1 MVNRKINNN
10 KKKIMSVKFYQAQN
24 QVPLEMHKVRMVQKI
39 SLLPVEERLKKIQE
53 AGNNTFLLQ
62 NRDVYM
68 DMLTDSGVNAMT
80 DLQMA
85 ATMRADDAYAGS
97 ETFIRVKDAVKEV
110 FGTDHVLPAHQGRA
124 CENIIA
130 SAFLKPGQLALMNF
144 HFTTT
149 KAHITRLGGI
159 VEELVAEKGLKPQ
172 SNDPFK
178 GDFDLKKLRATIKEK
193 GAENVAFVRVE
204 AGTNLIGGQPVSL
217 ENMLAVTDIC
227 HDNHIISVLD
237 ASLLQDN
244 VYFMK
249 TREARCKYMDIKTIY
264 HVLAD
269 HFDIIYF
276 SARKLGF
283 AKGGIITCK
292 DSKYTKMMME
302 YVPLFEGF
310 LTYGGMDVRTMEA
323 LAQGLYES
331 LDMEYINQGPEF
343 INYLAKE
350 LDDYGVPVILP
361 SGGLGCHLNAGAF
374 VPDMPH
380 DEYPAAAVGAALYI
394 AGGIRGMERGTLSEQ
409 RNPDGTE
416 PFAELELQ
424 RLAVPRRVYTL
435 SQLKYVADRVKW
447 LWDNRELI
455 GGLEWVEEPSVLR
468 FFFGRLKEKGYW
480 QEQLAEK
487 FRKDFGESL

>member
-1 MVNRKINNN
+1 MA
-10 KKKIMSVKFYQAQN
+10 VKFYQAQN
-24 QVPLEMHKVRMVQKI
+24 QVPLEMHKVRMVQKL

-62 NRDVYM
+62 NRDIYL

-85 ATMRADDAYAGS
+85 ASMRADDSYAGS
-97 ETFIRVKDAVKEV
+97 ETFARVKAAVKEV
-110 FGTDHVLPAHQGRA
+110 FGTDNVLPAHQGRA
-124 CENIIA
+124 CENILA
-130 SAFLKPGQLALMNF
+130 SALVKPGQVALMNF

-149 KAHITRLGGI
+149 KAHVTRMGGT

-178 GDFDLKKLRATIKEK
+178 GDFDLDKLRETINEK

-227 HDNHIISVLD
+227 HENNIVSVLD

-249 TREARCKYMDIKTIY
+249 TREARCKYMDIKSIY
-264 HVLAD
+264 HLLAD

-276 SARKLGF
+276 SARKLSF
-283 AKGGIITCK
+283 SKGGIITSK
-292 DSKYTKMMME
+292 DEKYTKMMME
-302 YVPLFEGF
+302 YIPLYEGF
-310 LTYGGMDVRTMEA
+310 LTYGGIDVRTMEA
-323 LAQGLYES
+323 MAQGLYES

-350 LDDYGVPVILP
+350 LHDYGVPVVLP
-361 SGGLGCHLNAGAF
+361 AGGLGCHLNAGAF
-374 VPDMPH
+374 VPDIPH
-380 DEYPAAAVGAALYI
+380 NEYPAAAVAAALYI

-416 PFAELELQ
+416 PYSELELM

-447 LWDNRELI
+447 VWDNRNLI

-487 FRKDFGESL
+487 FRKDFGDSL

>member
-1 MVNRKINNN
+1 MA
-10 KKKIMSVKFYQAQN
+10 VKFYKSEN
-24 QVPLEMHKVRMVQKI
+24 QVPLEMHKVRMIQKLE
-39 SLLPVEERLKKIQE
+39 LLPVEERLKKIQA

-62 NRDVYM
+62 NRDIYM
-68 DMLTDSGVNAMT
+68 DMLTDSGVNGMS
-80 DLQMA
+80 DLQFA
-85 ATMRADDAYAGS
+85 AMMRADDSYAGS
-97 ETFIRVKDAVKEV
+97 ETFNRVKAAVKEV
-110 FGTDHVLPAHQGRA
+110 FGTENVLPTHQGRA
-124 CENIIA
+124 CENILA
-130 SAFLKPGQLALMNF
+130 EAYVKPGKVALMNF

-149 KAHITRLGGI
+149 KAHITRMGGS
-159 VEELVAEKGLKPQ
+159 VEELVDKKGLLPL

-178 GDFDLKKLRATIKEK
+178 GDFNLQNLRTRIDEI

-227 HDNHIISVLD
+227 HDKGVKSVLD

-249 TREARCKYMDIKTIY
+249 TREARCKYMEPKAIY
-264 HVLAD
+264 HLLAD

-283 AKGGIITCK
+283 AKGGIITSK
-292 DSKYTKMMME
+292 DSKYTREMME
-302 YVPLFEGF
+302 YIPLYEGF
-310 LTYGGMDVRTMEA
+310 LTYGGIDVRTMEA
-323 LAQGLYES
+323 MAQGLYES

-343 INYLAKE
+343 INYLTKE

-380 DEYPAAAVGAALYI
+380 DQYPAGAVAAALYI

-416 PFAELELQ
+416 PFAELELM
-424 RLAVPRRVYTL
+424 RLGVPRRVYTL

-447 LWDNRELI
+447 LWDNRSLI
-455 GGLEWVEEPSVLR
+455 GGLQWVGEPSVLR
-468 FFFGRLKEKGYW
+468 FFFGRLKEMDYW
-480 QEQLAEK
+480 QERLAEK
-487 FRKDFGESL
+487 FRSDFGDSL

>member
-1 MVNRKINNN
+1 MA
-10 KKKIMSVKFYQAQN
+10 VKFYKQEN
-24 QVPLEMHKVRMVQKI
+24 QVPLEMHKVRVIQKL
-39 SLLPVEERLKKIQE
+39 SLLPVDERLKKIQE
-53 AGNNTFLLQ
+53 AGNNTFLLE
-62 NRDVYM
+62 NNDIYM
-68 DMLTDSGVNAMT
+68 DMLTDSGVNGMS
-80 DLQMA
+80 DLQLA
-85 ATMRADDAYAGS
+85 ASMRADDSYAGS
-97 ETFIRVKDAVKEV
+97 DTFNRVKNAVKEV
-110 FGTDHVLPAHQGRA
+110 FGTDNVLPAHQGRA
-124 CENIIA
+124 CENILA
-130 SAFLKPGQLALMNF
+130 SALVKPGQVALMNF

-149 KAHITRLGGI
+149 KAHITRLGGT
-159 VEELVAEKGLKPQ
+159 VEELIADKGLKPQ

-204 AGTNLIGGQPVSL
+204 AGTNLVGGQPVSL

-227 HDNHIISVLD
+227 HDNNIVSVLD

-249 TREARCKYMDIKTIY
+249 TREARCKYMDVKTIY
-264 HVLAD
+264 HLLAD

-283 AKGGIITCK
+283 AKGGIITSK
-292 DSKYTKMMME
+292 DPKYTKMMME
-302 YVPLFEGF
+302 YIPLYEGF
-310 LTYGGMDVRTMEA
+310 LTYGGMDVRTMET

-361 SGGLGCHLNAGAF
+361 AGGLGCHLNAGAF

-380 DEYPAAAVGAALYI
+380 DQYPAGAVATALYI

-416 PFAELELQ
+416 PFAELELM

-447 LWDNRELI
+447 LWDNRNLI

-468 FFFGRLKEKGYW
+468 FFFGRLKEIGYW
-480 QEQLAEK
+480 QEELAEK
-487 FRKDFGESL
+487 FRKDFGDSL

>member
-1 MVNRKINNN
+1 MA
-10 KKKIMSVKFYQAQN
+10 VKFYKSEN
-24 QVPLEMHKVRMVQKI
+24 QVPLEMHKVRMIQKLE
-39 SLLPVEERLKKIQE
+39 LLPVEERLKKIQA

-62 NRDVYM
+62 NRDIYM
-68 DMLTDSGVNAMT
+68 DMLTDSGVNGMS
-80 DLQMA
+80 DLQFA
-85 ATMRADDAYAGS
+85 AMMRADDSYAGS
-97 ETFIRVKDAVKEV
+97 ETFNRVKAAVKEV
-110 FGTDHVLPAHQGRA
+110 FGTENVLPTHQGRA
-124 CENIIA
+124 CENILA
-130 SAFLKPGQLALMNF
+130 EAYVKPGKVALMNF

-149 KAHITRLGGI
+149 KAHITRMGGS
-159 VEELVAEKGLKPQ
+159 VEELVDKKGLLPQ

-178 GDFDLKKLRATIKEK
+178 GDFNLQNLRTRIDEI

-227 HDNHIISVLD
+227 HDKGVKSVLD

-249 TREARCKYMDIKTIY
+249 TREARCKYMEPKAIY
-264 HVLAD
+264 QLLAD

-283 AKGGIITCK
+283 AKGGIITSK
-292 DSKYTKMMME
+292 DSKYTREMME
-302 YVPLFEGF
+302 YIPLYEGF
-310 LTYGGMDVRTMEA
+310 LTYGGIDVRTMEA
-323 LAQGLYES
+323 MAQGLYES

-343 INYLAKE
+343 INYLTKE

-380 DEYPAAAVGAALYI
+380 DQYPAGAVAAALYI

-416 PFAELELQ
+416 PFAELELM
-424 RLAVPRRVYTL
+424 RLGVPRRVYTL

-447 LWDNRELI
+447 LWDNRSLI
-455 GGLEWVEEPSVLR
+455 GGLQWVEEPSVLR
-468 FFFGRLKEKGYW
+468 FFFGRLKEMDYW
-480 QEQLAEK
+480 QERLAEK
-487 FRKDFGESL
+487 FRSDFGDSL

>member
-1 MVNRKINNN
+1 MA
-10 KKKIMSVKFYQAQN
+10 VKFYKSEN
-24 QVPLEMHKVRMVQKI
+24 QVPLEMHKVRMIQKLE
-39 SLLPVEERLKKIQE
+39 LLPVEERLKKIQA

-62 NRDVYM
+62 NRDIYM
-68 DMLTDSGVNAMT
+68 DMLTDSGVNGMS
-80 DLQMA
+80 DLQFA
-85 ATMRADDAYAGS
+85 AMMRADDSYAGS
-97 ETFIRVKDAVKEV
+97 ETFNRVKAAVKEV
-110 FGTDHVLPAHQGRA
+110 FGTENVLPTHQGRA
-124 CENIIA
+124 CENILA
-130 SAFLKPGQLALMNF
+130 EAYVKPGKVALMNF

-149 KAHITRLGGI
+149 KAHITRMGGS
-159 VEELVAEKGLKPQ
+159 VEELVDKKGLLPQ

-178 GDFDLKKLRATIKEK
+178 GDFNLQNLRTRIDEI

-227 HDNHIISVLD
+227 HDKGVKSVLD

-249 TREARCKYMDIKTIY
+249 TREARCKYMEPKAIY
-264 HVLAD
+264 HLLAD

-283 AKGGIITCK
+283 AKGGIITSK
-292 DSKYTKMMME
+292 DSKYTREMME
-302 YVPLFEGF
+302 YIPLYEGF
-310 LTYGGMDVRTMEA
+310 LTYGGIDVRTMEA
-323 LAQGLYES
+323 MAQGLYES

-343 INYLAKE
+343 INYLTKE

-380 DEYPAAAVGAALYI
+380 DQYPAGAVAAALYI

-416 PFAELELQ
+416 LFAELELM
-424 RLAVPRRVYTL
+424 RLGVPRRVYTL

-447 LWDNRELI
+447 LWDNRSLI
-455 GGLEWVEEPSVLR
+455 GGLQWVEEPSVLR
-468 FFFGRLKEKGYW
+468 FFFGRLKEMDYW
-480 QEQLAEK
+480 QERLAEK
-487 FRKDFGESL
+487 FRSDFGDSL

>member
-1 MVNRKINNN
+1 MA
-10 KKKIMSVKFYQAQN
+10 VKFYQAQN
-24 QVPLEMHKVRMVQKI
+24 QVPLEMHKVRMVQKL

-62 NRDVYM
+62 NRDIYL

-85 ATMRADDAYAGS
+85 ASMRADDSYAGS
-97 ETFIRVKDAVKEV
+97 ETFARVKAAVKEV
-110 FGTDHVLPAHQGRA
+110 FGTDNVLPAHQGRA
-124 CENIIA
+124 CENILA
-130 SAFLKPGQLALMNF
+130 SALVKPGQVALMNF

-149 KAHITRLGGI
+149 KAHVTRMGGT

-178 GDFDLKKLRATIKEK
+178 GDFDLDKLRETINEK

-227 HDNHIISVLD
+227 HENNIVSVLD

-249 TREARCKYMDIKTIY
+249 TREARCKYMDIKSIY
-264 HVLAD
+264 HLLAD

-276 SARKLGF
+276 SARKLSF
-283 AKGGIITCK
+283 SKGGIITSK
-292 DSKYTKMMME
+292 DEKYTKMMME
-302 YVPLFEGF
+302 YIPLYEGF
-310 LTYGGMDVRTMEA
+310 LTYGGIDVRTMEA
-323 LAQGLYES
+323 MAQGLYES

-350 LDDYGVPVILP
+350 LHDYGVPVILP
-361 SGGLGCHLNAGAF
+361 AGGLGCHLNAGAF
-374 VPDMPH
+374 VPDIPH
-380 DEYPAAAVGAALYI
+380 NEYPAAAVAAALYI

-416 PFAELELQ
+416 PYSELELM

-447 LWDNRELI
+447 VWDNRHLI

-487 FRKDFGESL
+487 FRKDFGDSL